1 MSTSISDYSYANSFR
16 LSEGNKNGG
25 PLCHCGRKTSLTKS
39 WSDDNPGRLYF
50 RCEVHTF
57 VAWSDE
63 EKACMWQKASLL
75 EARDIMRRQRD
86 EIRQLKAA
94 NAKLLRDWNSVQE
107 SQVRFD
113 DDVPAVDPDKN
124 LEVELIKAAA
134 REKMIRHCLSI
145 SWVGF
150 IVATAIIASRCFK

>member
-1 MSTSISDYSYANSFR
+1 
-16 LSEGNKNGG
+16 
-25 PLCHCGRKTSLTKS
+25 
-39 WSDDNPGRLYF
+39 
-50 RCEVHTF
+50 
-57 VAWSDE
+57 
-63 EKACMWQKASLL
+63 MWQKASLL